1 VEGRQQRQTY
11 RSTEWNLAID
21 RSLLDQTF
29 CWCSPKGRGDRL
41 KIGTVGVR
49 IPPPAPACCIRLSPR
64 LVSRRRLHQP
74 DAANLRAANFSQ
86 RRPAPRHRRSSSSD
100 FAPCPEARRARPNRP
115 SCGREGLLGRV
126 AGDAAAAREGQ
137 ETFAAHRARTVAR
150 EARRLTPR
158 SVRPRLQAR
167 TIRHTGSPTGR
178 ATFSI
183 SSLGRAGCSRFGIVD
198 RARSRSRS
206 LADPTSPGSTR
217 SWLGHGAS
225 CPARLRFSTDR
236 QCQSRP
242 NPVISFDLCCPSS

>member
-1 VEGRQQRQTY
+1 MEGRQQRQTY

-100 FAPCPEARRARPNRP
+100 FAPCPEARRARPHRP
-115 SCGREGLLGRV
+115 SCGRQGLLGRV
-126 AGDAAAAREGQ
+126 AVDAAAAREGQ

-158 SVRPRLQAR
+158 SVRPRLHSLRWLSTSAHRQRQELSGIRVLQPVERHSQSLRLDVPAAR
-167 TIRHTGSPTGR
+167 DS
-178 ATFSI
+178 A
-183 SSLGRAGCSRFGIVD
+183 
-198 RARSRSRS
+198 
-206 LADPTSPGSTR
+206 
-217 SWLGHGAS
+217 
-225 CPARLRFSTDR
+225 
-236 QCQSRP
+236 
-242 NPVISFDLCCPSS
+242 